1 MKNDINT
8 ENGVNINSDINSPE
22 VAEPG
27 NNDNNGVNMQGA
39 AASADGSVEN
49 GSGAAAPDMSDEEFE
64 SYIDNILAGGESKS
78 ELIVN
83 QSNDNEGGG
92 VEPEAD
98 PDKANPE
105 GGSDESKPFRVF
117 NDEQEYQSE
126 IDRIFSKRHKDYKD
140 LKSERDSIVD
150 YLKEF
155 YDTDDDAEAVEL
167 FKNQMIAKKS
177 AEKGITAEEYSEQKE
192 TERKAKL
199 YDKEQQRQNDV
210 EQLRSRLFNEESEI
224 KKSDSTFDLMSVY
237 SSDKQFK
244 SDLDESGSVYLAYA
258 NYVKRAQKS
267 SKPPSKA
274 VPTAVN
280 KPQRSFSEV
289 GTRPNSPGKVSTS
302 PAELSDEDFE
312 KYIKKIQGEY

>member
-1 MKNDINT
+1 M
-8 ENGVNINSDINSPE
+8 SDINANSVDIGSVANGLD

-27 NNDNNGVNMQGA
+27 NNNVDGVNNPGT
-39 AASADGSVEN
+39 ADPEQNSSDVKSPE
-49 GSGAAAPDMSDEEFE
+49 AAAPDMSDEEFDK
-64 SYIDNILAGGESKS
+64 YIDNILAGGEKEPKS

-83 QSNDNEGGG
+83 QSNDNEGGS
-92 VEPEAD
+92 VEPESE

-105 GGSDESKPFRVF
+105 GGSDESKPFKVF

-140 LKSERDSIVD
+140 LKSERDSIVE

-155 YDTDDDAEAVEL
+155 YDTDSDSEAVEL

-177 AEKGITAEEYSEQKE
+177 AEQGITAEEY
-192 TERKAKL
+192 TENRENARKAKL
-199 YDKEQQRQNDV
+199 YDEQQTQQNEV
-210 EQLRSRLFNEESEI
+210 EQLRSRLFSEESEI
-224 KKSDSTFDLMSVY
+224 KKSDSSFDLMSVY

-258 NYVKRAQKS
+258 NYIKRAQKA
-267 SKPPSKA
+267 PAKA
-274 VPTAVN
+274 APAVVN
-280 KPQRSFSEV
+280 KPQRNFSEV
-289 GTRPNSPGKVSTS
+289 GTKPSASGKVSTS

-312 KYIKKIQGEY
+312 AYIKKIQGEY

>member
-1 MKNDINT
+1 MSDINAQST
-8 ENGVNINSDINSPE
+8 NINSDVKGPE

-49 GSGAAAPDMSDEEFE
+49 GSGVAAPDMSDEEFE
-64 SYIDNILAGGESKS
+64 SYIDNILAGGEKESNS
-78 ELIVN
+78 ESIES
-83 QSNDNEGGG
+83 QGQDDKGGST
-92 VEPEAD
+92 ETETKPDEAD
-98 PDKANPE
+98 PE
-105 GGSDESKPFRVF
+105 GGSDTKPFRVF
-117 NDEQEYQSE
+117 ANEDEYQSE

-155 YDTDDDAEAVEL
+155 YDTDSDSEAVEL

-177 AEKGITAEEYSEQKE
+177 AERGISAEEYSEQKE

-199 YDKEQQRQNDV
+199 YDEQQKQQNDV
-210 EQLRSRLFNEESEI
+210 EQLRNRLFNEESEI
-224 KKSDSTFDLMSVY
+224 KKSDSSFDLMSVY
-237 SSDKQFK
+237 GSDKQFK

-258 NYVKRAQKS
+258 NYVKRAQKV
-267 SKPPSKA
+267 PSKA
-274 VPTAVN
+274 APAVVN
-280 KPQRSFSEV
+280 KPQRNFSEV
-289 GTRPNSPGKVSTS
+289 GTKPSASGKVSTS

-312 KYIKKIQGEY
+312 AYIKKIQGEY

>member
-1 MKNDINT
+1 MSDINAQST
-8 ENGVNINSDINSPE
+8 NINSDVKGPE

-49 GSGAAAPDMSDEEFE
+49 GSGVAAPDMSDEDFE

-78 ELIVN
+78 ESIVN
-83 QSNDNEGGG
+83 QDQGDEGGSVEQEAEADEADPEGGG
-92 VEPEAD
+92 ET
-98 PDKANPE
+98 
-105 GGSDESKPFRVF
+105 KPFRVF

-155 YDTDDDAEAVEL
+155 YDTDNDSEAVEL

-177 AEKGITAEEYSEQKE
+177 AERGISAEEYSEQKE

-199 YDKEQQRQNDV
+199 YDEQQQKQNDV
-210 EQLRSRLFNEESEI
+210 EQLRSRLFSEESEI
-224 KKSDSTFDLMSVY
+224 QKSDKSFNLQSVY
-237 SSDKQFK
+237 ASDKAFK
-244 SDLDESGSVYLAYA
+244 DDLDASGSVYLAYA
-258 NYVKRAQKS
+258 NYIKRSATTPAKVAKKQ
-267 SKPPSKA
+267 
-274 VPTAVN
+274 
-280 KPQRSFSEV
+280 PQRNFSEV
-289 GTRPNSPGKVSTS
+289 ATKPSASGKVSTS
-302 PAELSDEDFE
+302 PSELSDEDFE
-312 KYIKKIQGEY
+312 AYIRKIQGEY

>member
-1 MKNDINT
+1 MSDINAQST
-8 ENGVNINSDINSPE
+8 NINSDVKGPE

-49 GSGAAAPDMSDEEFE
+49 GSGVAAPDMLSDEEFE

-78 ELIVN
+78 ESIAN
-83 QSNDNEGGG
+83 QDQGDEGGG
-92 VEPEAD
+92 VEPEAN
-98 PDKANPE
+98 PDEAKPE
-105 GGSDESKPFRVF
+105 ESGSDEAKPFRVF

-155 YDTDDDAEAVEL
+155 YDTDNDSEAVEL

-199 YDKEQQRQNDV
+199 YDEQQKQQNDV
-210 EQLRSRLFNEESEI
+210 EQLRSRLFSEESEI
-224 KKSDSTFDLMSVY
+224 KKSDSSFDLMSVY

-244 SDLDESGSVYLAYA
+244 SDLDDSGSVYLAYA
-258 NYVKRAQKS
+258 NYVKRAQKA
-267 SKPPSKA
+267 PAKA
-274 VPTAVN
+274 VPAPAAAN
-280 KPQRSFSEV
+280 KPQRNFSEV
-289 GTRPNSPGKVSTS
+289 GTKPSASGKVSTS

-312 KYIKKIQGEY
+312 AYIKKIQGEY

>member
-1 MKNDINT
+1 MSDINAQST
-8 ENGVNINSDINSPE
+8 NINSDVKGPE

-49 GSGAAAPDMSDEEFE
+49 GSGVAAPDMLSDEEFE
-64 SYIDNILAGGESKS
+64 SYIDNILAGGEKESNS
-78 ELIVN
+78 ESIES
-83 QSNDNEGGG
+83 QGQDDKGGSTETETKPEEADPEGGG
-92 VEPEAD
+92 ET
-98 PDKANPE
+98 
-105 GGSDESKPFRVF
+105 KPFRVF
-117 NDEQEYQSE
+117 ANEDEYQSE

-155 YDTDDDAEAVEL
+155 YDTESDSEAVEL

-199 YDKEQQRQNDV
+199 YDEQQKQQNDV
-210 EQLRSRLFNEESEI
+210 EQLRSRLFSEESEI
-224 KKSDSTFDLMSVY
+224 KKSDSSFDLMSVY

-244 SDLDESGSVYLAYA
+244 SDLDDSGSVYLAYA
-258 NYVKRAQKS
+258 NYVKRAQKAPA
-267 SKPPSKA
+267 KVAAPA
-274 VPTAVN
+274 AN
-280 KPQRSFSEV
+280 KPQRNFSEV
-289 GTRPNSPGKVSTS
+289 GTKPSASGKVSTS

-312 KYIKKIQGEY
+312 AYIKKIQGEY